1 MSIKPNT
8 TNILTDEQKDM
19 LLFIYQGEKVARD
32 VYITL
37 GKIHKDESTFAL
49 MQFEEQRHLDC
60 ARELCDIYG
69 VETSKVNEDAVGE
82 FDSLVLQ
89 TLYDECTQKGGES
102 LLDALEV
109 GEFIEST
116 DIEDLEQASIGMP
129 NDIVDVYNNLKR
141 RNISHLGAFQT
152 AILKAA

>member
-32 VYITL
+32 IYITL

-60 ARELCDIYG
+60 AKELCDTYG

-89 TLYDECTQKGGES
+89 TLYDECTQKGEQS

-109 GEFIEST
+109 GEFIETT
-116 DIEDLEQASIGMP
+116 DIDDLEQASIGMP
-129 NDIVDVYNNLKR
+129 NDVVDVYNNLKR